1 MITTE
6 WPAHAE
12 NGTAPADSDGS
23 ACDLA
28 SSFDHDK
35 VLKSRT
41 FDQKRIPNVKT
52 HGVVAKTVRLKV
64 LAQYNISIQDGCE
77 NSCP

>member
-1 MITTE
+1 VITTE

-35 VLKSRT
+35 VLKSKT
-41 FDQKRIPNVKT
+41 FNQKRIPDVKI
-52 HGVVAKTVRLKV
+52 HGIVGKMKV

-77 NSCP
+77 NACP

>member
-1 MITTE
+1 LLITTE
-6 WPAHAE
+6 RPTHAE

-35 VLKSRT
+35 VLKYRT
-41 FDQKRIPNVKT
+41 FNQKRIPDVKIEREIGL
-52 HGVVAKTVRLKV
+52 HLFH
-64 LAQYNISIQDGCE
+64 N
-77 NSCP
+77 

>member
-1 MITTE
+1 VITTE

-35 VLKSRT
+35 VLKSKT
-41 FDQKRIPNVKT
+41 FNQKRIPDVKI
-52 HGVVAKTVRLKV
+52 HGIVSKMKV

-77 NSCP
+77 NACP